1 MTSKHSVPSGFRA
14 VGSRRRIL
22 STIPVAIIAACVVAL
37 APSLPSGAAQA
48 PIDLHT
54 AGSFAVLAGQGI
66 TNANA
71 TTIWG
76 DVGSYPNPA
85 QTGFNTVTMHGT
97 NHATADAVTQ
107 QAKDDLTTAYDDAA
121 GSGPATDVATEL
133 GGTTLTPG
141 VYNHGTLEITG
152 TLTLDTQGDPYAV
165 FIFQSGATL
174 VTASNS
180 NVTVLNGGI
189 ACNVFW
195 QVPTSATLGTG
206 SHLIGT
212 VLASTSIQAQSGATI
227 QGRLLAGTASVTLD
241 NNTITDQVC
250 ANAVTTTTAGGPA
263 TSTTTAAGGPATT
276 SAPSLV
282 APSTPSSGGQTASTP
297 TTGPA
302 SGVTTTT
309 SETGIPGLP
318 VTGSDPRL
326 PIAGVLAVGI
336 GASIL
341 RLSNTRRRRGSS
353 SC

>member
-14 VGSRRRIL
+14 VGARRRIL
-22 STIPVAIIAACVVAL
+22 SIIPVALIAACVVAL
-37 APSLPSGAAQA
+37 APSLPSGAAQT
-48 PIDLHT
+48 PIDLQT
-54 AGSFAVLAGQGI
+54 AGSFAVLAGAGI
-66 TNANA
+66 TNTGA
-71 TTIWG
+71 TEIWG
-76 DVGSYPNPA
+76 DIGSFPNPA
-85 QTGFNTVTMHGT
+85 EDPVTLHGT
-97 NHATADAVTQ
+97 DHAGDAVTQ
-107 QAKDDLTTAYDDAA
+107 QAKDDLTTAYNQAA
-121 GSGPATDVATEL
+121 GSGPPTAVGTEL
-133 GGTTLTPG
+133 GGGLPLTPG
-141 VYNHGTLEITG
+141 VYNSGTLEITG

-180 NVTVLNGGI
+180 DVTVLNGGI

-195 QVPTSATLGTG
+195 QLPSSATLGTD

-212 VLASTSIQAQSGATI
+212 VLAATSIQAQTRATI

-241 NNTITDQVC
+241 TNTITDEVC

-263 TSTTTAAGGPATT
+263 TSATTVAGGPATT

-282 APSTPSSGGQTASTP
+282 APSTPSSGGLTASTP

-309 SETGIPGLP
+309 SEIGIPGLP

-326 PIAGVLAVGI
+326 PLAGVVAVGI

-341 RLSNTRRRRGSS
+341 RLSNARRRRGSTS
-353 SC
+353 G

>member
-1 MTSKHSVPSGFRA
+1 MHSKHSVRTAFRA

-22 STIPVAIIAACVVAL
+22 SIIPVAVITATVVAL

-48 PIDLHT
+48 PIDLQT
-54 AGSFAVLAGQGI
+54 AGSFAVLAGAGI
-66 TNANA
+66 TNTGA
-71 TTIWG
+71 TTVWG
-76 DVGSYPNPA
+76 DIGSFPITTEDP
-85 QTGFNTVTMHGT
+85 VTLNGT
-97 NHATADAVTQ
+97 DHAGDAVTQ
-107 QAKDDLTTAYDDAA
+107 QAKDDLTTAYNQAA
-121 GSGPATDVATEL
+121 DSGPPTAVGTEL
-133 GGTTLTPG
+133 GGGPPLTPG
-141 VYNHGTLEITG
+141 VYNSGTLEITG

-174 VTASNS
+174 VTASGS

-195 QVPTSATLGTG
+195 QVPSSATLGTD

-212 VLASTSIQAQSGATI
+212 VLAATSIQAQTRATI

-241 NNTITDQVC
+241 TNTITDQVC
-250 ANAVTTTTAGGPA
+250 ANAVTTTT
-263 TSTTTAAGGPATT
+263 TTAGGPATT

-282 APSTPSSGGQTASTP
+282 APSTPSTGGPTASTP

-302 SGVTTTT
+302 AGVTTTT

-326 PIAGVLAVGI
+326 PLAGVLAVGL

-341 RLSNTRRRRGSS
+341 RLSNTRRHRGSNS
-353 SC
+353 G